1 MCTTE
6 LIPGAFTEGDVDA
19 ETALIKSILE
29 RNGATYSTHDV
40 RKPEEQA
47 RAAKLPGGPGS
58 GRTPFVLVGR
68 QTVWLPTELPEL
80 ERAGKLQLVLQ
91 RERQAKKAAAEYTR
105 GILHLR
111 GQRALSRVFERR
123 RPQKSVNERRERT
136 CATRGEES
144 DGCQML

>member
-1 MCTTE
+1 MPLCKV
-6 LIPGAFTEGDVDA
+6 FTEGDVDA

-40 RKPEEQA
+40 RKPEEQG

-91 RERQAKKAAAEYTR
+91 RERQGLAAGRRHGARSLGR
-105 GILHLR
+105 GVAR
-111 GQRALSRVFERR
+111 EALAR
-123 RPQKSVNERRERT
+123 SVSLVVG
-136 CATRGEES
+136 A
-144 DGCQML
+144 